1 MNSPCSCL
9 AFATLAPKFAKK
21 KLMLI
26 EIWSDIACPFCYLGL
41 TKLQQAIQNKGL
53 DNEVQIEL
61 RTFLL
66 NPGLKTD
73 LTKSIS
79 QYLHEH
85 KQIPLEQIEAMNH
98 RIVGQG
104 QELGLDFQMQQIK
117 VANTIKAHLL
127 LHEAHEQGL
136 QWACKMRLLKAYFT
150 EGKNIDDIQVLQELA
165 QEVGL
170 KTEHLDLAILGG
182 KHSRAFTQDLQ
193 EAQELGLRGVPYFIF
208 DRKVAIHGAREL
220 GAFEHAL
227 MA

>member
-1 MNSPCSCL
+1 
-9 AFATLAPKFAKK
+9 
-21 KLMLI
+21 MLI

-53 DNEVQIEL
+53 ENEVQIEL

-73 LTKSIS
+73 LSKSIS

-85 KQIPLEQIEAMNH
+85 KQIPIEQIEAMNQ
-98 RIVGQG
+98 RIVQQG
-104 QELGLDFQMQQIK
+104 QQFGLDFQMDQIK

-150 EGKNIDDIQVLQELA
+150 EGKNIDDIQVLLELA

-170 KTEHLDLAILGG
+170 KTDHLDLAILGG

-208 DRKVAIHGAREL
+208 DRKIAIHGAREVE
-220 GAFEHAL
+220 AFEQAL
-227 MA
+227 RG

>member
-1 MNSPCSCL
+1 
-9 AFATLAPKFAKK
+9 
-21 KLMLI
+21 MLI

-41 TKLQQAIQNKGL
+41 TKLQHAIQNKGL
-53 DNEVQIEL
+53 GNEVQIEL

-73 LTKSIS
+73 LSKSIS

-165 QEVGL
+165 KEVGL

-208 DRKVAIHGAREL
+208 DRKVAIHGAREVE
-220 GAFEHAL
+220 AFEQAL

>member
-1 MNSPCSCL
+1 
-9 AFATLAPKFAKK
+9 
-21 KLMLI
+21 MLI

-53 DNEVQIEL
+53 ENEVQIEL

-73 LTKSIS
+73 LSKSIP

-85 KQIPLEQIEAMNH
+85 KQIPIEQIEAMNH
-98 RIVGQG
+98 RIVSQG
-104 QELGLDFQMQQIK
+104 RELGLDFQMPQIK

-170 KTEHLDLAILGG
+170 KTDHLDLAILGG

-208 DRKVAIHGAREL
+208 DRKMAIHGAREL
-220 GAFEHAL
+220 EAFEQAL
-227 MA
+227 GS

>member
-1 MNSPCSCL
+1 
-9 AFATLAPKFAKK
+9 
-21 KLMLI
+21 MLI

-41 TKLQQAIQNKGL
+41 TKLQKAIDHLKLQE
-53 DNEVQIEL
+53 EVQVEL

-66 NPGLKTD
+66 NPSLKTD
-73 LTKSIS
+73 LSKSIS
-79 QYLHEH
+79 QYLQEH
-85 KQIPLEQIEAMNH
+85 KQIPM
-98 RIVGQG
+98 
-104 QELGLDFQMQQIK
+104 DQIK

-136 QWACKMRLLKAYFT
+136 QWACKMRLLKAYFS

-170 KTEHLDLAILGG
+170 KTDQLDLAILGG

-208 DRKVAIHGAREL
+208 DRKVAIHGAREVEV
-220 GAFEHAL
+220 FERAL
-227 MA
+227 KG

>member
-1 MNSPCSCL
+1 M
-9 AFATLAPKFAKK
+9 KK
-21 KLMLI
+21 IKMLI

-41 TKLQQAIQNKGL
+41 TKLHKAIENL
-53 DNEVQIEL
+53 NLHEEVRMEL

-66 NPGLKTD
+66 NPSQKTD
-73 LTKSIS
+73 LSKSIS

-85 KQIPLEQIEAMNH
+85 KQIPVDQIETMNQ
-98 RIVGQG
+98 RIVQQG
-104 QELGLDFQMQQIK
+104 AEFGLDFQMDQIK

-150 EGKNIDDIQVLQELA
+150 EGKNIDDIHVLQALA
-165 QEVGL
+165 QEIGM
-170 KTEHLDLAILGG
+170 KTEHIDLAILGG

-208 DRKVAIHGAREL
+208 DRKVAIHGAREVE
-220 GAFEHAL
+220 AFERAL
-227 MA
+227 GVDSAT

>member
-1 MNSPCSCL
+1 
-9 AFATLAPKFAKK
+9 
-21 KLMLI
+21 MLI

-41 TKLQQAIQNKGL
+41 TKLDKAIQNLGIR
-53 DNEVQIEL
+53 ESVQIEL

-66 NPGLKTD
+66 NPGLKTN
-73 LTKSIS
+73 LNQSIA

-85 KQIPLEQIEAMNH
+85 KQIPVEQIEAMNQ

-104 QELGLDFQMQQIK
+104 EEFGLDFQMGKIK

-136 QWACKMRLLKAYFT
+136 LWACKMRLFKAYFS
-150 EGKNIDDIQVLQELA
+150 EGQNIDDIQVLQTLA
-165 QEVGL
+165 AEIGL

-193 EAQELGLRGVPYFIF
+193 EAQELGLRGVPYFLF
-208 DRKVAIHGAREL
+208 DRKVAIHGAR
-220 GAFEHAL
+220 GVDDFERAL
-227 MA
+227 VV

>member
-1 MNSPCSCL
+1 
-9 AFATLAPKFAKK
+9 
-21 KLMLI
+21 MLI

-73 LTKSIS
+73 LSKSIS

-208 DRKVAIHGAREL
+208 DRKVAIHGAREVES
-220 GAFEHAL
+220 FEQAL

>member
-1 MNSPCSCL
+1 
-9 AFATLAPKFAKK
+9 
-21 KLMLI
+21 MLI

-53 DNEVQIEL
+53 ENEVQIEL

-73 LTKSIS
+73 LSKSIS

-98 RIVGQG
+98 SIVSQG
-104 QELGLDFQMQQIK
+104 QEYGLNFQMQQIK

-136 QWACKMRLLKAYFT
+136 QWACKMRLLQAYFT
-150 EGKNIDDIQVLQELA
+150 EGKNIDDIHVLQALA
-165 QEVGL
+165 QEIGM

-208 DRKVAIHGAREL
+208 DRKVAIHGAREVV
-220 GAFEHAL
+220 AFEQAL
-227 MA
+227 LS

>member
-1 MNSPCSCL
+1 
-9 AFATLAPKFAKK
+9 
-21 KLMLI
+21 MLI

-41 TKLQQAIQNKGL
+41 TKLQLAIQKKGL
-53 DNEVQIEL
+53 ENEVQIEL

-73 LTKSIS
+73 LSKSIS

-85 KQIPLEQIEAMNH
+85 KQISIDQIEAMNH
-98 RIVGQG
+98 SIVSQG
-104 QELGLDFQMQQIK
+104 SELGLDFQMQQIK

-136 QWACKMRLLKAYFT
+136 QWACKMHLLKAYFT
-150 EGKNIDDIQVLQELA
+150 EGKNIDDIQVLQEVG

-208 DRKVAIHGAREL
+208 DRKVAIHGAREVE
-220 GAFEHAL
+220 AFEQAL
-227 MA
+227 QI

>member
-1 MNSPCSCL
+1 
-9 AFATLAPKFAKK
+9 
-21 KLMLI
+21 MLI

-79 QYLHEH
+79 HYLHEY
-85 KQIPLEQIEAMNH
+85 KQIPLAQIEAMNH
-98 RIVGQG
+98 RIVSQG
-104 QELGLDFQMQQIK
+104 KELGLDFQMQQIK

-208 DRKVAIHGAREL
+208 DRKVAIHGAREVE
-220 GAFEHAL
+220 AFEQAL